1 VSRSTEELLR
11 DALTH
16 FDPAI
21 GYAHAGAL
29 DQRPLMR
36 SGCGWRQGSRFSHD
50 SNHLF
55 GRTCSVRTGP
65 SCGACATELLTDTSS
80 CTKERSGR
88 PWNATFPR
96 SLGHYAAHSPS
107 IETYRIPP
115 CWGSKGRRTRCPLGG
130 FPRRNSLWLNGARDP
145 PAHEPAA
152 RNLRW
157 RFASR
162 GLRVRVPLAPPKVS
176 YGNTRHRK
184 MWGVPVRLPCLRSSL
199 ERWWQTAPRGAGA
212 AARPR

>member
-1 VSRSTEELLR
+1 MWGMRNRIAHGYLLV
-11 DALTH
+11 A
-16 FDPAI
+16 
-21 GYAHAGAL
+21 
-29 DQRPLMR
+29 
-36 SGCGWRQGSRFSHD
+36 
-50 SNHLF
+50 
-55 GRTCSVRTGP
+55 
-65 SCGACATELLTDTSS
+65 
-80 CTKERSGR
+80 KERSGR

-96 SLGHYAAHSPS
+96 SLGRYAAHSPS

-162 GLRVRVPLAPPKVS
+162 GLRVRVPLAPPNVS
-176 YGNTRHRK
+176 YGTRDIGRC
-184 MWGVPVRLPCLRSSL
+184 GVFPFGFLASGRLADDRCEWLC
-199 ERWWQTAPRGAGA
+199 EAWT
-212 AARPR
+212 

>member
-1 VSRSTEELLR
+1 MSRSTEELLR

-29 DQRPLMR
+29 DQLAIDAVCLRLA
-36 SGCGWRQGSRFSHD
+36 SGIEVLARLEPSVRES
-50 SNHLF
+50 LF
-55 GRTCSVRTGP
+55 GQDWTLMWGMRNRIAHGY
-65 SCGACATELLTDTSS
+65 LLVA
-80 CTKERSGR
+80 KERSGR

-96 SLGHYAAHSPS
+96 SLGRYAAHSPS

-162 GLRVRVPLAPPKVS
+162 GLRVRVPLAPP
-176 YGNTRHRK
+176 
-184 MWGVPVRLPCLRSSL
+184 RLCSSQPL
-199 ERWWQTAPRGAGA
+199 FPA
-212 AARPR
+212 